1 VLEVSVP
8 LPAKTEATVRKVEIQ
23 AAQAAKTAKTAA

>member
-8 LPAKTEATVRKVEIQ
+8 LPAKAEQEVRKVAIEEPAKAK
-23 AAQAAKTAKTAA
+23 AAA